1 MKIMVIGVD
10 SDIGAA
16 IAARHV
22 AMGDEVH
29 TTSRR
34 GKGTHKLE
42 LVHPLQ
48 WPKLE
53 QKVYDRLYYCIGVG
67 DGRISRAEVIHINA
81 FLTCDCLF
89 KMRESVKD
97 GGKIVVLSSGWS
109 SISQLRSSKA
119 LVYRMSKAALNMGVA
134 GMANRD
140 RTVNWILMNPGMVD
154 TKMTENLMMSQTLA
168 SEFISTAESAE
179 GVVKS
184 ADAVT
189 KQFAFVDY
197 QGQEVPF

>member
-1 MKIMVIGVD
+1 M
-10 SDIGAA
+10 
-16 IAARHV
+16 
-22 AMGDEVH
+22 
-29 TTSRR
+29 
-34 GKGTHKLE
+34 
-42 LVHPLQ
+42 
-48 WPKLE
+48 
-53 QKVYDRLYYCIGVG
+53 
-67 DGRISRAEVIHINA
+67 HINA

-168 SEFISTAESAE
+168 SEFISTTESAE